1 MLTNR
6 ITRMPEYI
14 FFLFSD
20 MEDSNGRENPN
31 FGTFNEGSRN
41 LSSFSGPPAFP
52 GNEPKSQ
59 QNDNSFSENEPKHED
74 IPDNVDEFS
83 DNENKPRNT
92 ENINENFP
100 GENEPNSQN
109 DDDYF
114 SESEQKPPLG
124 MSIMKILVD
133 KRF

>member
-1 MLTNR
+1 MS
-6 ITRMPEYI
+6 EYI
-14 FFLFSD
+14 SIFSFSD

-41 LSSFSGPPAFP
+41 LSSFSGPPVFP

-59 QNDNSFSENEPKHED
+59 QNDDNFSENEPKNED
-74 IPDNVDEFS
+74 IPENVDDFS

-92 ENINENFP
+92 ENINENINENFP

-124 MSIMKILVD
+124 KSIM
-133 KRF
+133 